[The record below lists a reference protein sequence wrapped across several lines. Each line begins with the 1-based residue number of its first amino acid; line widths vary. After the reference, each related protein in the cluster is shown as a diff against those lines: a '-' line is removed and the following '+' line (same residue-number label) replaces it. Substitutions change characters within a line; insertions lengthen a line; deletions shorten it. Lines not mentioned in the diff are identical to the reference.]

1 VKNKYNKY
9 NKLNSIKLIA
19 NRRKS
24 FVISAL
30 IVLTLALPV
39 VAELNVFELR
49 IQDHLFQPAVLY
61 VPAGEKVKLLV
72 LNQDPS
78 PEEFESFSLNRE
90 KVILGHGKAT
100 LFIGPLKPGKY
111 EFFGEYNPDSA
122 QGVLIALPEDQWLQ
136 QKAHHAY

>member
-1 VKNKYNKY
+1 MKNIELKKRQLR
-9 NKLNSIKLIA
+9 KNSK
-19 NRRKS
+19 K
-24 FVISAL
+24 AL
-30 IVLTLALPV
+30 PITALLVLTLPV
-39 VAELNVFELR
+39 VAEQNVFELQ
-49 IQDHLFQPAVLY
+49 IKDHLFQPSVLY

-90 KVILGHGKAT
+90 KVILGKGKAT
-100 LFIGPLKPGKY
+100 LFIGPLQPGKY

-136 QKAHHAY
+136 HKAHHAY